1 MSDSTATDSKVVIYS
16 TNWCAFCKTEKQWL
30 DSLNVDYIEKNI
42 ETDKA
47 AEQELLQ
54 KLNGNFQGVPVTDIA
69 GDVILGFDRPKLQA
83 ALEKNKLVTV

>member
-1 MSDSTATDSKVVIYS
+1 MSDSTAKDNKVVIYS